1 MAGHDDC
8 GQTRMSLFSFIH
20 QKKVRDLFWQ
30 ALVLALTLGLLVF
43 FVLNASRNMRDAG
56 IASGFD
62 FLWRTAGI
70 EIPFVLTS
78 YTPQSD
84 NLALLWVG
92 IVNTL
97 LITLISAAAATVLG
111 FFIGIARLSHNWLLS
126 SLAGAYVE
134 AVRNIPLL
142 FFVLFWYFGVIAALP
157 GPRNSIPFF
166 NVAFLNNRG
175 LTIPLPNDASPFSKA
190 ALVIL
195 AALIAQIAFAWWA
208 GRRRDRT
215 GKLAPVWTLGIV
227 LLVLL
232 PIAMLTVATLSTGW
246 DIPALRGFNYRGGF
260 VLVPEFVALF
270 VALTTY
276 TAAFIAEIV
285 RGGILAVPKGQIE
298 AAAAVGLRSGYILR
312 LVIIPQALRVMI
324 PPITSQYLNVLKNS
338 SFGAAIAYPEL
349 VSVFMGSALNNTGQA
364 IEIIAIT
371 LSVYLA
377 LGLAVSAF
385 MNWYNARIAL
395 VVR

>member
-1 MAGHDDC
+1 MK
-8 GQTRMSLFSFIH
+8 LFSFLY
-20 QKKVRDLFWQ
+20 QKRVRDLFWQ
-30 ALVLALTLGLLVF
+30 GFVLLGVLGLGTF
-43 FVLNASRNMRDAG
+43 FVINASRNMRDAG

-70 EIPFVLTS
+70 EVPFVLTS
-78 YTPQSD
+78 YTAQS
-84 NLALLWVG
+84 NNWALLAVG
-92 IVNTL
+92 IVNTM

-111 FFIGIARLSHNWLLS
+111 FLIGIARLSHNWLLS
-126 SLAGAYVE
+126 TIAGAYVE

-142 FFVLFWYFGVIAALP
+142 FFVLFWYFGVIATLP
-157 GPRNSIPFF
+157 GPRQSIPIFE
-166 NVAFLNNRG
+166 VAFLSNRG
-175 LTIPLPNDASPFSKA
+175 LTIPLPNHVSPFGTA
-190 ALVIL
+190 ALVML
-195 AALIAQIAFAWWA
+195 GALIIQVGFAWWA
-208 GRRRDRT
+208 RRRRDRS
-215 GKLAPVWTLGIV
+215 GKDAPVWTIGAL
-227 LLVLL
+227 LLVVL
-232 PIAMLTVATLSTGW
+232 PVVTLTLATLSTSW
-246 DIPALRGFNYRGGF
+246 DVPKLAGFNYRGGF

-270 VALTTY
+270 AALTTY

-285 RGGILAVPKGQIE
+285 RGGILAVPQGQIE
-298 AAAAVGLRSGYILR
+298 AAAAVGLRQGHVLR
-312 LVIIPQALRVMI
+312 LVVIPQALRVMI
-324 PPITSQYLNVLKNS
+324 PPMTSQYLNVLKNS

-371 LSVYLA
+371 LGVYLA

>member
-1 MAGHDDC
+1 MLE
-8 GQTRMSLFSFIH
+8 QRNPLSFLY
-20 QKKVRDLFWQ
+20 QKRVRDILWQ
-30 ALVLALTLGLLVF
+30 AFVLLGVLGLVAF

-62 FLWRTAGI
+62 FLFRTAGI
-70 EIPFVLTS
+70 EVPFVLTN
-78 YTPQSD
+78 YTAQSS

-97 LITLISAAAATVLG
+97 LITLVAAAAATVLG
-111 FFIGIARLSHNWLLS
+111 FVIGIARLSRNWLLAR
-126 SLAGAYVE
+126 LAGAYVE

-157 GPRNSIPFF
+157 GPRQSIDIFGI
-166 NVAFLNNRG
+166 AFLNNRG
-175 LTIPLPNDASPFSKA
+175 LTIPLPNELAPFGKA

-195 AALIAQIAFAWWA
+195 GALAVQIAFAAWA
-208 GRRRDRT
+208 RRRRDRT
-215 GKLAPVWTLGIV
+215 GQDAPVWMVGTL

-232 PIAMLTVATLSTGW
+232 PIMVLTLATLSTAW
-246 DIPALRGFNYRGGF
+246 DVPALRGFNYRGGF

-270 VALTTY
+270 AALTTY

-285 RGGILAVPKGQIE
+285 RGGILAVPKGQLE
-298 AAAAVGLRSGYILR
+298 AAAAVGLRPSRILR
-312 LVIIPQALRVMI
+312 LVVIPQALRVMI
-324 PPITSQYLNVLKNS
+324 PPMTSQYLNVLKNS

-371 LSVYLA
+371 LAVYLS
-377 LGLAVSAF
+377 LGLAVSAL
-385 MNWYNARIAL
+385 MNWYNARMAL
-395 VVR
+395 VTR